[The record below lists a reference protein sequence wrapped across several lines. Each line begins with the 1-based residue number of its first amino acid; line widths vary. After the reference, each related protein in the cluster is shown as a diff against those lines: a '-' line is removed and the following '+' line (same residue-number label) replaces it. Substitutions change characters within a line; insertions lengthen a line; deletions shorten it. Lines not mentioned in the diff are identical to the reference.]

1 MSIKG
6 DRRVQA
12 MFYRLKKAIHLCL
25 IGFVIYS
32 LLACKIPPAQKNPPI
47 EELET
52 TNQQIPEEKPS
63 TNLSF
68 RRLWTFSKK
77 GEENSHSVIFALDNP
92 VYAKDKVYVHVTCD
106 GLYALDIATGEEIWH
121 FATDAC
127 PGHTLAANEKVVYV
141 GAWDFYAVNAEDGT
155 LLWSIP
161 SGGACDSWGH
171 PLIVDETLYLAQG
184 GQIQSTGQDFLH
196 ALELETGKSK
206 WKYQASSSIIGPPAI
221 GNGLVYFGS
230 SDGWFYALD
239 AVTGKEEWKVQLPC
253 RIASQPVVDK
263 EKVYFQATDVTF
275 DKGIYKVY
283 ALDAFTGKEQWNFT
297 TIGDN
302 LINIP
307 SVVYQGMLY
316 VSGGSLYSID
326 TQTGK
331 EVWSYPSWGK
341 IPFTIAND
349 QVYFGDDALYV
360 LDPKTGST
368 IKVFQK
374 GILFP
379 ETPIL
384 VEKDIIVFG
393 DEYGTLYAIQEK

>member
-1 MSIKG
+1 
-6 DRRVQA
+6 

-68 RRLWTFSKK
+68 RKLWIFFKNRDGSPI
-77 GEENSHSVIFALDNP
+77 SVLDPLNQP
-92 VYAKDKVYVHVTCD
+92 NKDLNKVYVHASMA
-106 GLYALDIATGEEIWH
+106 GLYALDLKTGQEIWH
-121 FATDAC
+121 FKTS
-127 PGHTLAANEKVVYV
+127 GGSGYSIAANEKVVCV
-141 GAWDFYAVNAEDGT
+141 GGWDFFAFNAEDGT
-155 LLWSIP
+155 LLWRIP

-239 AVTGKEEWKVQLPC
+239 AVTGKEEWKVQLPYW
-253 RIASQPVVDK
+253 IDSPPVVD
-263 EKVYFQATDVTF
+263 EVKVYFQIKAITLEYNT
-275 DKGIYKVY
+275 YKVY
-283 ALDAFTGKEQWNFT
+283 ALDAFTGKEQWSFP
-297 TIGDN
+297 TIGSN
-302 LINIP
+302 TINIP
-307 SVVYQGMLY
+307 PVVYQGMLY
-316 VSGGSLYSID
+316 VAGGSLYAID

-331 EVWSYPSWGK
+331 EVWHYPSWGK

-349 QVYFGDDALYV
+349 QVYFGGDALYV
-360 LDPKTGST
+360 LDPRTGST

-384 VEKDIIVFG
+384 VEKDIIIFG
-393 DEYGTLYAIQEK
+393 DEYGTLYAIQ